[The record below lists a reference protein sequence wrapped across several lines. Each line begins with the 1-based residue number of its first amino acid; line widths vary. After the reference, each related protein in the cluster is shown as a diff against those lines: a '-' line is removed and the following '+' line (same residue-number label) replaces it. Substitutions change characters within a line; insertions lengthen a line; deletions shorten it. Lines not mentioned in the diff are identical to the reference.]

1 MLLWHWNARSQSIVG
16 SEGETGPTPR
26 AVLTGHDQPL
36 NCVVISA
43 ELGLVISGSTGEGGG
58 CNLGMAIHW
67 KPLIN

>member
-43 ELGLVISGSTGEGGG
+43 ELGLVISGSTGEAEEGANWELQYTG
-58 CNLGMAIHW
+58 NRL
-67 KPLIN
+67 

>member
-43 ELGLVISGSTGEGGG
+43 ELGLVISGSTGE
-58 CNLGMAIHW
+58 
-67 KPLIN
+67 

>member
-43 ELGLVISGSTGEGGG
+43 ELGLVISGSTGEEGG
-58 CNLGMAIHW
+58 CNLGITIHW